1 LTESSPLIPKEGEP
15 LKYFENKERYLG
27 YAKEGEKERVW
38 YLCTPYFGDS
48 GDGVWVVGMGGSLGI
63 VEVQCPGHFV
73 SAIHC

>member
-1 LTESSPLIPKEGEP
+1 MSLSRIDRKLSLIPKEGEP

-48 GDGVWVVGMGGSLGI
+48 GDGVWWLVW
-63 VEVQCPGHFV
+63 EE
-73 SAIHC
+73 A